1 VNKEKFETVGSFG
14 LYLWLALIAASLS
27 LFFFMPELFEPE
39 SIRQFFSDNLV
50 SGLVVYFII
59 PPCAALP

>member
-1 VNKEKFETVGSFG
+1 MNKDKFETVGSFG
-14 LYLWLALIAASLS
+14 LYLWLALIAASLF

-50 SGLVVYFII
+50 NGLLAYFII
-59 PPCAALP
+59 WFVYSQ